1 MSGGD
6 AGKIVEE
13 NLDYALRLGAEAD
26 RLMSYVLFFLWV
38 ASFGFAWLH
47 GTWLLWAIAGTS
59 ISAGATLVARVWP
72 GSLASRLTMAAGLML
87 YSALLIDQAHGI
99 VETHFGIF
107 ALLAFLLYYRDW
119 RPVVFGTAVIALHHV
134 GFYWLQSVGVPLYV
148 FPHTGM
154 PMMVVVHAA
163 YVVVETVV
171 LVKMALGLHQE
182 MLGTIALASLGVN
195 AKEATEIDLDPSRVE
210 DAGVAGRG
218 VAQFLEHIRT
228 AIAQAGEVS
237 DSIQSAAVTMAD
249 ASSEMVK
256 IREHQQEESQR
267 VVQLVQSMGSVA
279 GSVSQRSESLAAEA
293 QASSEAAG
301 DAQRRIEST
310 STSLQK
316 LVGSVEQTATEME
329 RLEKSTERI
338 GKIVEMIEGI
348 AGQTNLL
355 ALNAS
360 IEAARAGESGR
371 SFAVVAQEVRRLS
384 ESTREFAAEIQ
395 QVVIGLREATQSA
408 RTISEQSKLDAEVS
422 RSQMQ
427 TAWEQFQAVSRK
439 LPEYAQSM
447 SSLVDAMAQQ
457 QNLMQQVTQ
466 RMTEDSQYLEATSS
480 TVHHI
485 RNSGELLQEMSRRLQ
500 SSVQRFRLDKPANQ
514 ARPTRPTNA
523 ASSTGATRPDRSAMP
538 ARVVEQI

>member
-6 AGKIVEE
+6 AGKIAEE

-119 RPVVFGTAVIALHHV
+119 RPVVFGAAVIALHHV

-148 FPHTGM
+148 FPNTGM

-256 IREHQQEESQR
+256 IREHQQEESER

-427 TAWEQFQAVSRK
+427 AAWEQFQAVSRK
-439 LPEYAQSM
+439 LPEYARSM

-466 RMTEDSQYLEATSS
+466 RMTENSQYLEATSS

-538 ARVVEQI
+538 ARMVEQI